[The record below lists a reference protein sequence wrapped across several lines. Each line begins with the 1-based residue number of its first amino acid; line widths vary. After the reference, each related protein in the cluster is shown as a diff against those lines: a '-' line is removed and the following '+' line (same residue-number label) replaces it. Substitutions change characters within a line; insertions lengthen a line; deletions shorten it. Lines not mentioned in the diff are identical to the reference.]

1 VIFARVVYP
10 MPESFSHTK
19 ELTAILRAAPED
31 AFPVAVYGY
40 RASTDRTVAVAALS
54 MPHAQRFLEKFA
66 LTVDVEMLARACF
79 GYHVSEGDVAQPV
92 AKVMT
97 LQTQRDVELLG
108 CREAH
113 APLTQLSLIVTSSA
127 FGMALVAHEATA
139 RTLPIPLPWN
149 LSTAETTCTMPER
162 MILGDKSDITPCMW
176 TAPHAML
183 PPTVAVPADVR
194 DLFRFRGAQSAADEQ
209 YSEGIH
215 CVGFQTNASQHA
227 TVSCTSLTE
236 SALAVLTAQARVTRA
251 SKRQD
256 FVNWDLFQ
264 PSVLGVQAPIIALP
278 ARANAE
284 VRKAL
289 HDVLLLPNQPQ
300 LHAANAIDTSGDLR
314 STAQLSVKAP
324 QDVPMTVITTV
335 HEQCEKLAM
344 PKTIPNATTHV
355 VSGAYDYYHYHV
367 DRFDDGGWGCAY
379 RSLQTLLSWFQ
390 HDGRY
395 FSKSFKMPTLNE
407 IQRILLSVDPEK
419 AKMGEKF
426 VGSKT
431 WIGSFEVMMVLQHYV
446 PLLECKI
453 HRVEKGKQLDEDVQL
468 HRLLAA
474 HFDRGGAPVMIGG
487 AAYAHTILGI
497 NCNIRTGDAQY
508 LILDP
513 HYTATTTDLRTVKS
527 KGWCGWKDAAKFFK
541 ASEWYNMCLPAPY
554 ATDWR

>member
-1 VIFARVVYP
+1 MCCCSQINH
-10 MPESFSHTK
+10 SCTH
-19 ELTAILRAAPED
+19 
-31 AFPVAVYGY
+31 
-40 RASTDRTVAVAALS
+40 
-54 MPHAQRFLEKFA
+54 
-66 LTVDVEMLARACF
+66 
-79 GYHVSEGDVAQPV
+79 
-92 AKVMT
+92 
-97 LQTQRDVELLG
+97 QT
-108 CREAH
+108 
-113 APLTQLSLIVTSSA
+113 PLTQAETCRVKLSL
-127 FGMALVAHEATA
+127 
-139 RTLPIPLPWN
+139 
-149 LSTAETTCTMPER
+149 
-162 MILGDKSDITPCMW
+162 
-176 TAPHAML
+176 
-183 PPTVAVPADVR
+183 
-194 DLFRFRGAQSAADEQ
+194 
-209 YSEGIH
+209 
-215 CVGFQTNASQHA
+215 ASRH
-227 TVSCTSLTE
+227 
-236 SALAVLTAQARVTRA
+236 
-251 SKRQD
+251 
-256 FVNWDLFQ
+256 
-264 PSVLGVQAPIIALP
+264 
-278 ARANAE
+278 
-284 VRKAL
+284 RKTFL
-289 HDVLLLPNQPQ
+289 
-300 LHAANAIDTSGDLR
+300 
-314 STAQLSVKAP
+314 
-324 QDVPMTVITTV
+324 MTVITTV

-355 VSGAYDYYHYHV
+355 VSGAYDYYHYQV
-367 DRFDDGGWGCAY
+367 DRFDDCGWGCAY

-541 ASEWYNMCLPAPY
+541 PSEWYNMCLPAPY